1 MRFAIVGCGLIGQK
15 RLRSLKVPDQVTV
28 TCDPVLE
35 RAQALANQA
44 KGATAMT
51 DWRAAVARPDVDAVF
66 VATSNDALAAVT
78 LAAVEAGKHVVVEK
92 PAARNP
98 GELVP
103 VIAAAEKNGV
113 CVQVGF
119 NHRYHPA
126 LQKARELFDSGALGP
141 MMYIRAR
148 YGHGGRVGYDKEWR
162 AKPEISGGGE
172 LLDQGVH
179 LIDLSRWFLGDFPHV
194 SGHVGTFFWDMPA
207 EDNGFLLLKTATG
220 QVAWLH
226 ATWTEWK
233 NTFSFEIFGKDAKLH
248 IEGLGGSYGTEKLSY
263 YKMKPEM
270 GPPETTIWEYPGE
283 DHSWRLELEDFK
295 KAIAEK
301 RPAPVGLHD
310 AHAALTIVY
319 EIYRQAGTTPK
330 T

>member
-15 RLRSLKVPDQVTV
+15 RLRSLRSGDQVV
-28 TCDPVLE
+28 VVADPVE
-35 RAQALANQA
+35 ARAQALAAQA
-44 KGATAMT
+44 RGAAALT
-51 DWRAAVARPDVDAVF
+51 DWRQAVERPDVDAVF
-66 VATSNDALAAVT
+66 VSTSNDALAAVT
-78 LAAVEAGKHVVVEK
+78 LAAVEAGKHVLVEK

-103 VIAAAEKNGV
+103 VIAAAERKGV

-126 LQKARELFDSGALGP
+126 LQQARQIFESGALGP

-162 AKPEISGGGE
+162 ANPAVSGGGE

-194 SGHVGTFFWDMPA
+194 QGHVATFFWDMPA
-207 EDNGFLLLKTATG
+207 EDNGFLLLRTAEG

-233 NTFSFEIFGKDAKLH
+233 NTFSFEIFGRDAKLH
-248 IEGLGGSYGTEKLSY
+248 IEGLGGSYGVERLSY
-263 YKMKPEM
+263 YKMKPQM

-283 DHSWRLELEDFK
+283 DNSWRLELEAFAA
-295 KAIAEK
+295 AIEAK
-301 RPAPVGLHD
+301 RPAPVGLRD
-310 AHAALTIVY
+310 AHAALTVVY
-319 EIYRQAGTTPK
+319 QVYAAAGRA
-330 T
+330 